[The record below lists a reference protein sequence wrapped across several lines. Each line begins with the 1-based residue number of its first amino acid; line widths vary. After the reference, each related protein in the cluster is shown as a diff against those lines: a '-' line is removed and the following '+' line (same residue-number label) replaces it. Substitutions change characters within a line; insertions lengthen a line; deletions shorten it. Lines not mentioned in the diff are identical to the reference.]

1 MKKDQP
7 QPGEENSSYHGYG
20 APPGHD
26 QSGYHYGYQQGYGY
40 GYGDHGAPTTRSLR
54 DYFLILR
61 ERIWVLVTVALSVF
75 LLALIYTFKATPQ
88 YQSNASIVVLRQE
101 DRRVQFENVVQT
113 QIQNDVDFQTQ
124 IKILEGPQIIN
135 NVARRLRDEDL
146 QRLRAPYQNPVFEF
160 LEPKT
165 TEEILA
171 TNRRVVPIRSTLVV
185 NVLYTHPSAEI
196 AALVANLFAE
206 EYINYNMFLRRV
218 GAQRASED
226 LRIRADRQ
234 REDVEKLELDLARF
248 KEQHRSVS
256 FDAASDI
263 DGQTLVRLNE
273 ILTADKRIYDEAQI
287 RWNQVERSQADGRPL
302 WELSYI
308 AAVPQVNELLTRMSA
323 FRINEAQLSQ
333 RYRDKHPRMIELRDA
348 VRQTREEL
356 DRAVNSTAE
365 TIRSDFLRARENFQ
379 NSERRLAQKQDEIIE
394 FQKLRVAYNSLIRSL
409 TVNQE
414 MYQYLYSRY
423 QQTLAQASNDAET
436 ARVIGSAVPAAKPH
450 LPRHSVNLAIGLF
463 GGLGL
468 GAALVIL
475 LAFFDDKIKSAFDIE
490 TVVELPL
497 LGLIPRLKKRE
508 ATEKARIV
516 QDGHEKQTLE
526 AFRSIHSTLKLGDE
540 SRAKAKVILTTSTIP
555 SEGKSFVC
563 TNLAFTYASH
573 GEKVCIVDCDL
584 RMPNVAKSLEL
595 ENKRGVLS
603 YVEKGLPLDACLIRE
618 VAPNLDVLPTGGR
631 ARSPTQVL
639 GSPAFAALL
648 GELRERYD
656 RVFIDS
662 PPLAPV
668 SDALTLL
675 PNVDGVIYVIRFN
688 KVKRKTARTQ
698 VRRIFE
704 GKTPVFG
711 AVLNNIA
718 ASVASYYY
726 SHYYDQSYAEYYLAE
741 DEAEAE
747 ARGDKP
753 RRRRKSGKSAEA
765 IEPEPEALATKE

>member
-1 MKKDQP
+1 
-7 QPGEENSSYHGYG
+7 
-20 APPGHD
+20 
-26 QSGYHYGYQQGYGY
+26 
-40 GYGDHGAPTTRSLR
+40 
-54 DYFLILR
+54 
-61 ERIWVLVTVALSVF
+61 
-75 LLALIYTFKATPQ
+75 
-88 YQSNASIVVLRQE
+88 
-101 DRRVQFENVVQT
+101 
-113 QIQNDVDFQTQ
+113 
-124 IKILEGPQIIN
+124 
-135 NVARRLRDEDL
+135 
-146 QRLRAPYQNPVFEF
+146 
-160 LEPKT
+160 
-165 TEEILA
+165 
-171 TNRRVVPIRSTLVV
+171 VVPVRSTLVV
-185 NVLYTHPSAEI
+185 NVFYTHPSAEI

-206 EYINYNMFLRRV
+206 EYINYNLYLRRV

-248 KEQHRSVS
+248 KELHRSVS

-263 DGQTLVRLNE
+263 DGQSLVRLNE
-273 ILTADKRIYDEAQI
+273 ILTADKRVYDEAQI
-287 RWNQVERSQADGRPL
+287 RWQQVEQFQAESRAL

-308 AAVPQVNELLTRMSA
+308 SQVPQVNELLTRMSG
-323 FRINEAQLSQ
+323 FRITEAQLAQ
-333 RYRDKHPRMIELRDA
+333 RYRDKHPRMIEIRDA
-348 VRQTREEL
+348 MRQTREEL
-356 DRAVNSTAE
+356 ERAVHSTAE
-365 TIRSDFLRARENFQ
+365 TIRSDFQRARENFQ

-394 FQKLRVAYNSLIRSL
+394 FGKLRVAYNSLIRSL

-414 MYQYLYSRY
+414 MYGYLYSRY

-436 ARVIGSAVPAAKPH
+436 ARQIGKAVPASKPH
-450 LPRHSVNLAIGLF
+450 LPRHSLNLAVGLF

-490 TVVELPL
+490 NVVELPL
-497 LGLIPRLKKRE
+497 LGLVPRLKKKE
-508 ATEKARIV
+508 STEKARIV

-540 SRAKAKVILTTSTIP
+540 ARAKAKVILTTSTIP

-563 TNLAFTYASH
+563 TNLALTFASH

-595 ENKRGVLS
+595 DNKRGVLS
-603 YVEKGLPLDACLIRE
+603 YVEKGLPLDACLQRE

-639 GSPAFAALL
+639 GSPAFAQLL
-648 GELRERYD
+648 QELRSRYD

-675 PNVDGVIYVIRFN
+675 GNVDGVIYVIRFN

-711 AVLNNIA
+711 AILNNIS

-726 SHYYDQSYAEYYLAE
+726 AHYYDQSYAEYYLAE
-741 DEAEAE
+741 DDAEAE
-747 ARGDKP
+747 AKAGTEGKA
-753 RRRRKSGKSAEA
+753 RRRRSKGTKAAEA
-765 IEPEPEALATKE
+765 MEPAAVTTAEDRE

>member
-1 MKKDQP
+1 MKHDPTQHGDENHGARSHGTA
-7 QPGEENSSYHGYG
+7 PG
-20 APPGHD
+20 PD
-26 QSGYHYGYQQGYGY
+26 SGYHYDYQQYGYGY
-40 GYGDHGAPTTRSLR
+40 GYGEHGGHTSRSLR
-54 DYFLILR
+54 DYLLILR

-88 YQSNASIVVLRQE
+88 YQASASIVVLRQE

-113 QIQNDVDFQTQ
+113 QIQNEVDFQTQ
-124 IKILEGPQIIN
+124 IKILEGPEITN

-146 QRLRAPYQNPVFEF
+146 QRLRAPYQNPIFEF

-165 TEEILA
+165 TEEILF
-171 TNRRVVPIRSTLVV
+171 TNRRIVPIRSTLVV
-185 NVLYTHPSAEI
+185 HVIYTHPSAEI

-206 EYINYNMFLRRV
+206 EYINYNLFLRRE

-234 REDVEKLELDLARF
+234 REDVEKLELELARF
-248 KEQHRSVS
+248 KETHRSVS

-263 DGQTLVRLNE
+263 DGQSLVRLNE
-273 ILTADKRIYDEAQI
+273 ILTADKRVYDEAQI
-287 RWNQVERSQADGRPL
+287 RWNQVEGFQNEGRPL
-302 WELSYI
+302 WELSFI
-308 AAVPQVNELLTRMSA
+308 ASVPQVNELLTRMSA
-323 FRINEAQLSQ
+323 FRITEAQLAQ
-333 RYRDKHPRMIELRDA
+333 RYRAKHPRMIEIRDA
-348 VRQTREEL
+348 IRQANDEL
-356 DRAVNSTAE
+356 NRAVHSTAE
-365 TIRSDFLRARENFQ
+365 SIRSDFLRARENFA

-394 FQKLRVAYNSLIRSL
+394 FQKLRVDYNSLTRSL
-409 TVNQE
+409 SVNQE

-423 QQTLAQASNDAET
+423 QQTLAQASSDAET
-436 ARVIGSAVPAAKPH
+436 ARIIGRAVPPPKPY
-450 LPRHSVNLAIGLF
+450 LPRHGLNLAVGLF

-497 LGLIPRLKKRE
+497 LGLIPRLKKLGPQ
-508 ATEKARIV
+508 EKARV
-516 QDGHEKQTLE
+516 VLNGHEKQTVE

-555 SEGKSFVC
+555 GEGKSFIC
-563 TNLAFTYASH
+563 SNLALTFASH
-573 GEKVCIVDCDL
+573 GEKVCLVDCDL
-584 RMPNVAKSLEL
+584 RMPNVAKSLDL
-595 ENKRGVLS
+595 ENKVGVLS
-603 YVEKGLPLDACLIRE
+603 HLERNLPLDDCLIRDF
-618 VAPNLDVLPTGGR
+618 APNLDVLAAGGR

-639 GSPAFAALL
+639 GSAAFERLL
-648 GELRERYD
+648 GELRSRYD

-688 KVKRKTARTQ
+688 KVKRKSARTQ

-726 SHYYDQSYAEYYLAE
+726 SHYYDQSYADYLDYE
-741 DEAEAE
+741 ESDGSGGE
-747 ARGDKP
+747 P
-753 RRRRKSGKSAEA
+753 RRRSAAKDSKPAAETVA
-765 IEPEPEALATKE
+765 